1 MLRGL
6 ADVTVRP
13 LLIIFETSWCLGRV
27 PEDWK
32 EANVTPIFKKGKE
45 EDPGN
50 CSLVSLTLIP
60 GKVMEQLILE
70 TISRHSKDKK
80 IIRSSQQP
88 LVRLP
93 LVEATLD
100 QLDNFYDEV
109 TGLVDEGRVVGIV
122 YLDFSKAF
130 DNDVFHKIP
139 IEKLLI
145 YGLDVQTVQWIENWP
160 NG

>member
-60 GKVMEQLILE
+60 GKVMEQLTLE
-70 TISRHSKDKK
+70 TICSEYSTWIYKGEVMLT
-80 IIRSSQQP
+80 QP
-88 LVRLP
+88 DSL
-93 LVEATLD
+93 
-100 QLDNFYDEV
+100 Q
-109 TGLVDEGRVVGIV
+109 
-122 YLDFSKAF
+122 
-130 DNDVFHKIP
+130 
-139 IEKLLI
+139 
-145 YGLDVQTVQWIENWP
+145 
-160 NG
+160 